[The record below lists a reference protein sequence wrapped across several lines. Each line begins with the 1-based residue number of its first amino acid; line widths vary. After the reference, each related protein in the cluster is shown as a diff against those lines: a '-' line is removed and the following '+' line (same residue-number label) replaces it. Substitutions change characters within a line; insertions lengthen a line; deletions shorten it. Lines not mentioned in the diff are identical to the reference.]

1 MARASLAMTPLDL
14 HGASLLVQSVQDHP
28 QVVRDDAVVPRSSGF
43 IHDAGYFGF
52 CFANTGVWTASTARG
67 GVAKRSV
74 AARDAAASGSGSS
87 STDYDSGSAQN
98 LRRIHVCSL
107 YMCRVTPRRSLQ
119 PDAGTTPLARGLQVL
134 ANSRCGCL
142 WNAFS
147 TPQYATHP
155 GIKAKDLVPTHVDVV
170 WKNGNFLIDFGTGP
184 SLSPSGTGNWRFTTK
199 DSAFYLISIVASNS
213 SYTFFVP
220 SSLATLSPP
229 SPMEMVRLQVHRLEV
244 SVSIAAAST
253 VAALLVLAGLVQG
266 QACDATQLA
275 AWGNA
280 ASVNSACANNSACDC
295 DPRVGNLSSYTEDL
309 LPSGCVSSYPDPR
322 ICQGTFH
329 NSGSDPCKPPD
340 SSLSSGI
347 LLNQMVY
354 IKDPE
359 NFCILLPNN
368 QSKYLTHWYYG
379 GNGNSNPPSIVQA
392 EGFVQSFC
400 AGSYMPSK
408 SRAMPSGGI
417 RSAHVVVNFT
427 TTGARFIQISGTM
440 DCGVLNIN
448 CQQSSPGAYDDGGQ
462 YDTSTYAQ
470 CGKEPYSGPDPSS
483 PNPNTPFAAFNQY
496 VEKAGDGIYCM
507 RVCEGPD
514 SSYDLGDPLGGHART
529 LAPCDSS
536 QDTQGCEFWNAN
548 TGDGLIWWTL
558 SLGRRPRCV
567 GNGCECNGDLGG
579 GDRVGRRDG
588 VVDKVWGGWEA
599 LGSWR

>member
-1 MARASLAMTPLDL
+1 MGR
-14 HGASLLVQSVQDHP
+14 P
-28 QVVRDDAVVPRSSGF
+28 QA
-43 IHDAGYFGF
+43 
-52 CFANTGVWTASTARG
+52 
-67 GVAKRSV
+67 
-74 AARDAAASGSGSS
+74 
-87 STDYDSGSAQN
+87 
-98 LRRIHVCSL
+98 
-107 YMCRVTPRRSLQ
+107 
-119 PDAGTTPLARGLQVL
+119 
-134 ANSRCGCL
+134 
-142 WNAFS
+142 
-147 TPQYATHP
+147 
-155 GIKAKDLVPTHVDVV
+155 
-170 WKNGNFLIDFGTGP
+170 
-184 SLSPSGTGNWRFTTK
+184 
-199 DSAFYLISIVASNS
+199 
-213 SYTFFVP
+213 
-220 SSLATLSPP
+220 
-229 SPMEMVRLQVHRLEV
+229 HRLEV

-359 NFCILLPNN
+359 NFCILLPND

-408 SRAMPSGGI
+408 SRAMPSGGV

-462 YDTSTYAQ
+462 S
-470 CGKEPYSGPDPSS
+470 
-483 PNPNTPFAAFNQY
+483 
-496 VEKAGDGIYCM
+496 GDGIYCM

-548 TGDGLIWWTL
+548 TGDGFDLVDVVAGTTTTYSV
-558 SLGRRPRCV
+558 SLPPVTSTTSKAASATGASATV
-567 GNGCECNGDLGG
+567 TSAAGTASAGATASSTKSGAGG
-579 GDRVGRRDG
+579 GRLWGAGVDGAAVWVVAMAVGT
-588 VVDKVWGGWEA
+588 VLLA
-599 LGSWR
+599 I